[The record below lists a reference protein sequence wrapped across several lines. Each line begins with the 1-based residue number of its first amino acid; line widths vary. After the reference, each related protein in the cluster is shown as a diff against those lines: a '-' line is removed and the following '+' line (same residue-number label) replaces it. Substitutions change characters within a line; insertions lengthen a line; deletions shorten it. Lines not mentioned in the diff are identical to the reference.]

1 MKKPVRDRR
10 GKDTWAVFKIMGEFV
25 EGFETL
31 RYAWPSVSIFGGA
44 RVRRGSLYY
53 KASER
58 LAESLANAGF
68 SVITGGGPGIMEGA
82 NRGAQKGDGES
93 IGLNIRLPHEQA
105 PNAYADTIVN
115 FNYFFARKVMFV
127 KYASGIVGM
136 PGGFGTI
143 DEIFE
148 ALTLVQTGKINRI
161 PIVLYGSAFWS
172 GLMEWI
178 EGEMLEQRMISRR
191 DLKLVRVV
199 DDVEEVT
206 EIMARHLERTRRKG
220 DESEDED
227 RPTP

>member
-1 MKKPVRDRR
+1 MKKPQRDRR

-31 RYAWPSVSIFGGA
+31 RYAWPSISIFGGA
-44 RVRRGSLYY
+44 RVRRGSRYY
-53 KASER
+53 KAAEQI
-58 LAESLANAGF
+58 AESLSNSGF
-68 SVITGGGPGIMEGA
+68 TVITGGGPGVMEGA
-82 NRGAQKGDGES
+82 NRGARKGDGES

-136 PGGFGTI
+136 PGGFGTL

-148 ALTLVQTGKINRI
+148 ALTLVQTGKIQPF
-161 PIVLYGSAFWS
+161 PIVLYGSSFWS
-172 GLMEWI
+172 GLVDWLQATL
-178 EGEMLEQRMISRR
+178 LEQRMISRR
-191 DLKLVRVV
+191 DLKLIQIV
-199 DDVEEVT
+199 DDVDEVT
-206 EIMARHLERTRRKG
+206 EIMLAHLNRVRRKG
-220 DESEDED
+220 EEHEDHD